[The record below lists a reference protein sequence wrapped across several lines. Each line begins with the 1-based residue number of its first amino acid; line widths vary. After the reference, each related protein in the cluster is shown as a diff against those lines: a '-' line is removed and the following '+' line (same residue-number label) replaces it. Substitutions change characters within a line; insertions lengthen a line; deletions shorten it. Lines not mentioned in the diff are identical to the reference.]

1 MSWRRMGEGLP
12 RAPFHHVEHGIADL
26 SLGRTL
32 SLLYGVAVGIEK
44 KLFTGKKK
52 ALLCP
57 PSHTFL
63 LQRLRELRAFF

>member
-1 MSWRRMGEGLP
+1 MEEGLP

-44 KLFTGKKK
+44 NSLQVKKS
-52 ALLCP
+52 LDMY
-57 PSHTFL
+57 T
-63 LQRLRELRAFF
+63 

>member
-1 MSWRRMGEGLP
+1 MGEGLP

-32 SLLYGVAVGIEK
+32 SLLYEVAVGIEK
-44 KLFTGKKK
+44 NSLQVKK
-52 ALLCP
+52 ALLCT